1 MTLGAANM
9 SPDWCLRMT
18 IEQLAQLAP
27 DFSVDHV
34 SGGRPVQAGIDFSA
48 LGLIGRNAWSTLEL
62 WITSGYQEAPALMV
76 GLAPLI
82 LIPVLAIVGFAV
94 NLHLSFLNV
103 ARTSG
108 PAVGTI
114 ADIETR
120 WPRDAW
126 ITIEGGA
133 AERREIS
140 CEMLN
145 IGRDDDND
153 LQLEHVSV
161 HRHHAV
167 LHRSSDAL
175 IYVRD
180 LSGDKG
186 NGIKVNG
193 ERVRHVALTDG
204 DRVEVGAF
212 TFKFE
217 AHPM

>member
-1 MTLGAANM
+1 
-9 SPDWCLRMT
+9 
-18 IEQLAQLAP
+18 
-27 DFSVDHV
+27 
-34 SGGRPVQAGIDFSA
+34 
-48 LGLIGRNAWSTLEL
+48 
-62 WITSGYQEAPALMV
+62 V
-76 GLAPLI
+76 GLAAGL
-82 LIPVLAIVGFAV
+82 LVPVRAIAGFV
-94 NLHLSFLNV
+94 INRHLLFSNG
-103 ARTSG
+103 ARL
-108 PAVGTI
+108 PEPI

-126 ITIEGGA
+126 ITIEGSA

-153 LQLEHVSV
+153 LQLEHASV

-167 LHRSSDAL
+167 LHRSSNAL

-186 NGIKVNG
+186 NGVKVNG

-212 TFKFE
+212 AFKFE